1 MGNKP
6 SNEKLFTTKSLN
18 HMAKNNKNYILFIAL
33 SAALGG
39 LLFGYDTAVISGAI
53 GNLTEFFHLSPVET
67 GWAISS
73 ALVGC
78 LIGAFFSDFLS
89 DTFGRKVTML
99 ITAILFILN
108 SVGTAF
114 PTSFTMFVLFRIVGG
129 IGVGIASMVVP
140 MYIAEIA
147 PPKRRGALVGNYQ
160 LAIVIGIV
168 VVYFVN
174 YFIALQGDANWN
186 LNIGWR
192 WMFGSEIIP
201 SLLFLI
207 FIFLIPESPRWLF
220 QKGETSKAIA
230 VLQKLNTAEEV
241 AQVQSEIE
249 NSLHQEDK
257 NQWKHL
263 GSPMFKKALFV
274 GIGLS
279 ILQQLTGINAILYY
293 APEIF
298 KSLGS
303 STDVSLLETSILGV
317 VNLIFTLFAIKLVDK
332 MGRKPLLYIGSIG
345 MTISLAAV
353 GLFIYFD
360 AVGNWVLPF
369 LLLFMGAFSISW
381 GPIVWVL
388 LSEIFPTKIRSL
400 ALAISV
406 FIQWVANFVVTQ
418 FFPTLVENQWLK
430 DHFNGAFPFY
440 LFSVICLF
448 SLFFVWKKVPET
460 KNKTLEQIDTLWK

>member
-1 MGNKP
+1 
-6 SNEKLFTTKSLN
+6 
-18 HMAKNNKNYILFIAL
+18 MAKNNKNYILFIAF

-53 GNLTEFFHLSPVET
+53 GNLTEYFQLTPIET

-78 LIGAFFSDFLS
+78 LVGAFFSDYLS
-89 DTFGRKVTML
+89 DKFGRKVTML
-99 ITAILFILN
+99 ITAVLFILN
-108 SVGTAF
+108 SVGTAL
-114 PTSFTMFVLFRIVGG
+114 PISFSMFVLFRIVGG
-129 IGVGIASMVVP
+129 VGVGIASMVVP

-186 LNIGWR
+186 LNTGWR
-192 WMFGSEIIP
+192 WMFGSELIP
-201 SLLFLI
+201 SLLFLF

-220 QKGETSKAIA
+220 QKGETNKAVA
-230 VLQKLNTAEEV
+230 VLQKLNSEDEV
-241 AQVQSEIE
+241 VRVQSEIE
-249 NSLHQEDK
+249 NSLHQENI

-263 GSPMFKKALFV
+263 GNPIYKKALFV

-279 ILQQLTGINAILYY
+279 VLQQLTGINAILYY

-317 VNLIFTLFAIKLVDK
+317 VNLIFTVLAIKLVDK

-345 MTISLAAV
+345 MTIALAAV
-353 GLFIYFD
+353 GLFIYYD
-360 AVGNWVLPF
+360 ALGNWVLPF
-369 LLLFMGAFSISW
+369 LLLFMAAFSISW

-388 LSEIFPTKIRSL
+388 LSEIFPNNIRSL

-418 FFPTLVENQWLK
+418 VFPSLVENKWLN

-440 LFSVICLF
+440 LFSGICLF
-448 SLFFVWKKVPET
+448 SLLFVWKKVPET
-460 KNKTLEQIDTLWK
+460 KNKSLEQMDTLWE

>member
-1 MGNKP
+1 MNN
-6 SNEKLFTTKSLN
+6 S
-18 HMAKNNKNYILFIAL
+18 KNITFIAL

-53 GNLTEFFHLSPVET
+53 GNLTEYFHLSPVET

-89 DTFGRKVTML
+89 DTFGRKVTMI

-114 PTSFTMFVLFRIVGG
+114 PTSFTMFVIFRIIGG

-174 YFIALQGDANWN
+174 YFIALQGDADWN

-201 SLLFLI
+201 SILFLI

-220 QKGETSKAIA
+220 QKGETSKAIV

-249 NSLHQEDK
+249 NLLHQEDK

-263 GSPMFKKALFV
+263 GNPIFKKVLFV
-274 GIGLS
+274 GVGLS
-279 ILQQLTGINAILYY
+279 IFQQLTGINAILYY

-317 VNLIFTLFAIKLVDK
+317 VNLLFTLLAIRLVDK

-345 MTISLAAV
+345 MTIALAAV
-353 GLFIYFD
+353 GLFIYFN
-360 AVGNWVLPF
+360 AIGNWVLPF
-369 LLLFMGAFSISW
+369 LLLFMASFSISW

-388 LSEIFPTKIRSL
+388 LSEIFPNKIRSL

-418 FFPTLVENQWLK
+418 VFPSLVENQWLK
-430 DHFNGAFPFY
+430 DNFNGAFPFY
-440 LFSVICLF
+440 LFSIICLF
-448 SLFFVWKKVPET
+448 SIFFINKYLPET
-460 KNKTLEQIDTLWK
+460 KNKSLEEINELWNI

>member
-1 MGNKP
+1 MD
-6 SNEKLFTTKSLN
+6 
-18 HMAKNNKNYILFIAL
+18 KNNKNYILFIAL

-53 GNLTEFFHLSPVET
+53 GNLTEYFHLTPVET

-78 LIGAFFSDFLS
+78 LIGAFFSDYLS
-89 DTFGRKVTML
+89 NRLGRRATML

-108 SVGTAF
+108 SVGTAL
-114 PTSFTMFVLFRIVGG
+114 PNSFTMFVLFRIVGG

-174 YFIALQGDANWN
+174 YFIALQGDAHWN

-201 SLLFLI
+201 SILYLV
-207 FIFLIPESPRWLF
+207 FIFLIPESPRWLL
-220 QKGETSKAIA
+220 QKGKSEQAAA
-230 VLQKLNTAEEV
+230 VLEKINAAEDV
-241 AQVQSEIE
+241 AQVQSEIQ
-249 NSLHQEDK
+249 NSLEQEDK
-257 NQWKHL
+257 GQWKNL
-263 GSPMFKKALFV
+263 MNLIYKKALFV

-303 STDVSLLETSILGV
+303 STDASLLETSILGV
-317 VNLIFTLFAIKLVDK
+317 VNLIFTLLAIKWVDK
-332 MGRKPLLYIGSIG
+332 MGRKPLLYIGSAG

-353 GLFIYFD
+353 GVFIYNE
-360 AVGNWVLPF
+360 AVGNYVLPF
-369 LLLFMGAFSISW
+369 LILFMASFSISW

-388 LSEIFPTKIRSL
+388 LSEIFPNKIRSL

-418 FFPTLVENQWLK
+418 VFPSLIENQWLK
-430 DHFNGAFPFY
+430 DNFNGAFPFY

-460 KNKTLEQIDTLWK
+460 KNKSLEQMDALWK

>member
-1 MGNKP
+1 MD
-6 SNEKLFTTKSLN
+6 
-18 HMAKNNKNYILFIAL
+18 KNNKNYILFIAL

-53 GNLTEFFHLSPVET
+53 GNLTEYFHLTPVET

-78 LIGAFFSDFLS
+78 LIGAFFSDYLS
-89 DTFGRKVTML
+89 NRLGRRATML

-108 SVGTAF
+108 SVGTAL
-114 PTSFTMFVLFRIVGG
+114 PNSFTMFVLFRIVGG
-129 IGVGIASMVVP
+129 VGVGIASMVVP
-140 MYIAEIA
+140 IYIAEIA

-174 YFIALQGDANWN
+174 YFIALQGDAQWN

-201 SLLFLI
+201 SILFLV
-207 FIFLIPESPRWLF
+207 FIFLIPESPRWLL
-220 QKGETSKAIA
+220 QKGKSEQAVA
-230 VLQKLNTAEEV
+230 VLEKINAPEDV
-241 AQVQSEIE
+241 AQVQSEIQ
-249 NSLHQEDK
+249 NSLEQEDK
-257 NQWKHL
+257 GQWNNL
-263 GSPMFKKALFV
+263 VNPIYKKALFV

-303 STDVSLLETSILGV
+303 STDASLLETSILGI
-317 VNLIFTLFAIKLVDK
+317 VNLIFTLLAIKWVDK
-332 MGRKPLLYIGSIG
+332 MGRKPLLYIGSAG

-353 GLFIYFD
+353 GIFIYNE
-360 AVGNWVLPF
+360 AVGNYVLPF
-369 LLLFMGAFSISW
+369 LILFMASFSISW

-388 LSEIFPTKIRSL
+388 LSEIFPNKIRSL

-418 FFPTLVENQWLK
+418 VFPSLIENQWLK
-430 DHFNGAFPFY
+430 DNFNGAFPFY
-440 LFSVICLF
+440 LFSLICLF

-460 KNKTLEQIDTLWK
+460 KNKSLEQMDALWK

>member
-1 MGNKP
+1 MD
-6 SNEKLFTTKSLN
+6 
-18 HMAKNNKNYILFIAL
+18 KNNKNYILFIAL

-53 GNLTEFFHLSPVET
+53 GNLTEYFHLTPIET

-78 LIGAFFSDFLS
+78 LIGAFFSDYLS
-89 DTFGRKVTML
+89 NRLGRRATML

-108 SVGTAF
+108 SVGTAL
-114 PTSFTMFVLFRIVGG
+114 PNSFTMFVVFRIVGG

-174 YFIALQGDANWN
+174 YFIALQGDAHWN

-201 SLLFLI
+201 SILYLV
-207 FIFLIPESPRWLF
+207 FIFLIPESPRWLL
-220 QKGETSKAIA
+220 QKGKSEQAVA
-230 VLQKLNTAEEV
+230 VLEKINAAEDV
-241 AQVQSEIE
+241 AQVQSEIQ
-249 NSLHQEDK
+249 NSLEQEDK
-257 NQWKHL
+257 GQWKNL
-263 GSPMFKKALFV
+263 MNPIYKKALFV

-303 STDVSLLETSILGV
+303 STDASLLETSILGV
-317 VNLIFTLFAIKLVDK
+317 VNLIFTLLAIKWVDK
-332 MGRKPLLYIGSIG
+332 MGRKPLLYIGSAG

-353 GLFIYFD
+353 GVFIYNE
-360 AVGNWVLPF
+360 AVGNYVLPF
-369 LLLFMGAFSISW
+369 LILFMASFSISW

-388 LSEIFPTKIRSL
+388 LSEIFPNKIRSL

-418 FFPTLVENQWLK
+418 VFPSLIENQWLK
-430 DHFNGAFPFY
+430 DNFNGAFPFY

-460 KNKTLEQIDTLWK
+460 KNKSLEQMDALWK

>member
-1 MGNKP
+1 MD
-6 SNEKLFTTKSLN
+6 
-18 HMAKNNKNYILFIAL
+18 KNNKNYILFIAL

-39 LLFGYDTAVISGAI
+39 SLFGYDTAVISGAI
-53 GNLTEFFHLSPVET
+53 GNLTEYFHLTPVET

-78 LIGAFFSDFLS
+78 LIGAFFSDYLS
-89 DTFGRKVTML
+89 NRLGRRATML

-108 SVGTAF
+108 SVGTAL
-114 PTSFTMFVLFRIVGG
+114 PNSFTMFVLFRIVGG

-174 YFIALQGDANWN
+174 YFIALQGDAQWN

-201 SLLFLI
+201 SILFLV
-207 FIFLIPESPRWLF
+207 FIFLIPESPRWLL
-220 QKGETSKAIA
+220 QKGKSEQAVA
-230 VLQKLNTAEEV
+230 VLEKINALEDV
-241 AQVQSEIE
+241 AQVQSEIQ
-249 NSLHQEDK
+249 NSLEQEDK
-257 NQWKHL
+257 GQWNNL
-263 GSPMFKKALFV
+263 VNPIYKKALFV

-303 STDVSLLETSILGV
+303 STDASLLETSILGV
-317 VNLIFTLFAIKLVDK
+317 VNLIFTLLAIKWVDK
-332 MGRKPLLYIGSIG
+332 MGRKPLLYIGSAG

-353 GLFIYFD
+353 GIFIYNE
-360 AVGNWVLPF
+360 AVGNYVLPF
-369 LLLFMGAFSISW
+369 LILFMASFSISW

-388 LSEIFPTKIRSL
+388 LSEIFPNKIRSL

-418 FFPTLVENQWLK
+418 VFPSLIENQWLK
-430 DHFNGAFPFY
+430 DNFNGAFPFY

-460 KNKTLEQIDTLWK
+460 KNKSLEQMDALWK

>member
-1 MGNKP
+1 MGNQS
-6 SNEKLFTTKSLN
+6 SNETIFT
-18 HMAKNNKNYILFIAL
+18 AKPLKMQHKNSNYILFIAL

-53 GNLTEFFHLSPVET
+53 GNLTDYFHLSPVET

-78 LIGAFFSDFLS
+78 LIGAFFSDYLS

-99 ITAILFILN
+99 ITAVLFILN
-108 SVGTAF
+108 SVGTAL
-114 PTSFTMFVLFRIVGG
+114 PISFSMFVIFRIVGG

-174 YFIALQGDANWN
+174 YFIALQGDATWN
-186 LNIGWR
+186 LNMGWR

-201 SLLFLI
+201 SILFLF
-207 FIFLIPESPRWLF
+207 FIFLIPESPRWLL
-220 QKGETSKAIA
+220 QKGKSDEAIA
-230 VLQKLNTAEEV
+230 VLQKINTAED
-241 AQVQSEIE
+241 AIQVQSEIQ
-249 NSLHQEDK
+249 NSIHQANK
-257 NQWKHL
+257 NQWSQL
-263 GSPMFKKALFV
+263 VNPNFKKALFV
-274 GIGLS
+274 GVGLS
-279 ILQQLTGINAILYY
+279 VLQQLTGINAILYY

-317 VNLIFTLFAIKLVDK
+317 VNLIFTLLAIRWVDK

-345 MTISLAAV
+345 MTIALAAV
-353 GLFIYFD
+353 GFFIYFD
-360 AVGNWVLPF
+360 AMGNWVLPF
-369 LLLFMGAFSISW
+369 LLLFMASFSISW

-388 LSEIFPTKIRSL
+388 LSEIFPSKIRSL

-406 FIQWVANFVVTQ
+406 FIQWVANFIVTQ
-418 FFPTLVENQWLK
+418 VFPSLVENEWLNEN
-430 DHFNGAFPFY
+430 FNGAFPFY
-440 LFSVICLF
+440 LFSIICLF
-448 SLFFVWKKVPET
+448 SLFFVWKKIPET
-460 KNKTLEQIDTLWK
+460 KNKTLEEMETLWK

>member
-1 MGNKP
+1 
-6 SNEKLFTTKSLN
+6 
-18 HMAKNNKNYILFIAL
+18 MANKNYILFIAL

-53 GNLTEFFHLSPVET
+53 GNLTDFFHLSPIET

-89 DTFGRKVTML
+89 DRFGRKVTML

-108 SVGTAF
+108 SIGTALPF
-114 PTSFTMFVLFRIVGG
+114 SFSMFVLFRIIGG

-174 YFIALQGDANWN
+174 YLIALQGDHNWN

-192 WMFGSEIIP
+192 WMFGSEIVP
-201 SLLFLI
+201 SILFFI
-207 FIFLIPESPRWLF
+207 FIFFIPESPRWLIK
-220 QKGETSKAIA
+220 QGETTKAIA
-230 VLQKLNTAEEV
+230 VLQKINTEVEV
-241 AQVQSEIE
+241 AQMQVEIK

-257 NQWKHL
+257 NQWKQFVNPL
-263 GSPMFKKALFV
+263 FRKALLV

-279 ILQQLTGINAILYY
+279 VLQQLTGINAILYY

-317 VNLIFTLFAIKLVDK
+317 VNLIFTLLAIRWVDK
-332 MGRKPLLYIGSIG
+332 MGRKPLLYIGSVG
-345 MTISLAAV
+345 MTIALMAV

-360 AVGNWVLPF
+360 ALGNWVLPF
-369 LLLFMGAFSISW
+369 LLLFMASFSISW

-388 LSEIFPTKIRSL
+388 LAEIFPNKIRSL

-406 FIQWVANFVVTQ
+406 FIQWIANFVVTQ
-418 FFPTLVENQWLK
+418 VFPILVENQWLK
-430 DHFNGAFPFY
+430 THFNGAFPFY
-440 LFSVICLF
+440 LFSIICLF
-448 SLFFVWKKVPET
+448 SLIFVWKKVPET
-460 KNKTLEQIDTLWK
+460 KNKTLEEMDTLWK

>member
-1 MGNKP
+1 MD
-6 SNEKLFTTKSLN
+6 
-18 HMAKNNKNYILFIAL
+18 KNNKKHILFIAL

-53 GNLTEFFHLSPVET
+53 GNLTQYFHLTPVET

-73 ALVGC
+73 ALLGC
-78 LIGAFFSDFLS
+78 LMGALISNYWS
-89 DTFGRKVTML
+89 TTFGRKKAML
-99 ITAILFILN
+99 LAALLFSI
-108 SVGTAF
+108 SSIGTAL
-114 PTSFTMFVLFRIVGG
+114 PSSLSMFVVFRIIGG
-129 IGVGIASMVVP
+129 MGVGLASMVVP

-174 YFIALQGDANWN
+174 YMIALQGNADWN
-186 LNIGWR
+186 LTTGWR

-201 SLLFLI
+201 SLLFLV
-207 FIFLIPESPRWLF
+207 FIFKIPESPRWLF
-220 QKGETSKAIA
+220 ESGADAKAIA
-230 VLQKLNTAEEV
+230 
-241 AQVQSEIE
+241 I
-249 NSLHQEDK
+249 LHQLNSEEEAKNIAAEMNISAYQKEK

-263 GSPMFKKALFV
+263 ANPLLKKALFV

-279 ILQQLTGINAILYY
+279 VLQQLTGINAILYY

-303 STDVSLLETSILGV
+303 TADTSLLETTILGV
-317 VNLIFTLFAIKLVDK
+317 VNLIFTVLAIKLVDK

-345 MTISLAAV
+345 MTIALAAV
-353 GLFIYFD
+353 GLFIYFN
-360 AVGNWVLPF
+360 AIGNWVLPF
-369 LLLFMGAFSISW
+369 LLLFMASFSISW

-406 FIQWVANFVVTQ
+406 FIQWVANFIVTQ
-418 FFPTLVENQWLK
+418 LFPSLVENQWLK
-430 DHFNGAFPFY
+430 TQFNGAFPFY
-440 LFSVICLF
+440 LFAVICLI
-448 SLFFVWKKVPET
+448 SLFFVWNNVPET
-460 KNKTLEQIDTLWK
+460 KDKSLEQMDSLWN

>member
-1 MGNKP
+1 MD
-6 SNEKLFTTKSLN
+6 
-18 HMAKNNKNYILFIAL
+18 KNNKNYILFIAL
-33 SAALGG
+33 SAA
-39 LLFGYDTAVISGAI
+39 GAI
-53 GNLTEFFHLSPVET
+53 GNLTEYFHLTPIET

-78 LIGAFFSDFLS
+78 LIGAFFSDYLS
-89 DTFGRKVTML
+89 NRFGRKATMM

-108 SVGTAF
+108 SIGTAL
-114 PTSFTMFVLFRIVGG
+114 PNSFTMFVLFRIVGG

-201 SLLFLI
+201 SILFLI

-220 QKGETSKAIA
+220 QKGKSTVAIG
-230 VLQKLNTAEEV
+230 VLEKLNAPEEV
-241 AQVQSEIE
+241 IQVHTEIQK
-249 NSLHQEDK
+249 SLHQEDK
-257 NQWKHL
+257 NQWKNL
-263 GSPMFKKALFV
+263 VNPIFKKALLV

-303 STDVSLLETSILGV
+303 ATDVSLLETSILGV
-317 VNLIFTLFAIKLVDK
+317 VNLIFTLLAIRLVDR

-345 MTISLAAV
+345 MTIALAAV
-353 GLFIYFD
+353 GLFIYYD

-369 LLLFMGAFSISW
+369 LLLFMASFSISW

-388 LSEIFPTKIRSL
+388 LSEIFPSKIRSL

-418 FFPTLVENQWLK
+418 VFPSLIENQWLK
-430 DHFNGAFPFY
+430 THFNGAFPFY

-460 KNKTLEQIDTLWK
+460 KNKSLEQMDTLWK

>member
-1 MGNKP
+1 MN
-6 SNEKLFTTKSLN
+6 
-18 HMAKNNKNYILFIAL
+18 NNKKRYISFIAM

-53 GNLTEFFHLSPVET
+53 GNLTDYFHLNSVET

-78 LIGAFFSDFLS
+78 LLGALVSDYS
-89 DTFGRKVTML
+89 STKYGRKYTML
-99 ITAILFILN
+99 LAAVLFILN
-108 SVGTAF
+108 SIGTAV
-114 PTSFTMFVLFRIVGG
+114 PNSFTMFVIFRIIGG

-168 VVYFVN
+168 LVYFVN
-174 YFIALQGDANWN
+174 YFIALQGDAHWN
-186 LNIGWR
+186 LTVGWR
-192 WMFGSEIIP
+192 WMFGSEILP
-201 SLLFLI
+201 SILFLVFI
-207 FIFLIPESPRWLF
+207 FIIPESPRWLI
-220 QKGETSKAIA
+220 QEGKPTEAKVVLEKINPAEDVPDIQNEIQNSIQQETK
-230 VLQKLNTAEEV
+230 T
-241 AQVQSEIE
+241 
-249 NSLHQEDK
+249 
-257 NQWKHL
+257 QWQTL
-263 GSPMFKKALFV
+263 FKKEFKVVLFV

-303 STDVSLLETSILGV
+303 STDASLLETSMLGV
-317 VNLIFTLFAIKLVDK
+317 VNLIFTLVSIYFVDK

-345 MTISLAAV
+345 MSVALLAV
-353 GLFIYFD
+353 GTFIYFNS
-360 AVGNWVLPF
+360 VGNWVLPF
-369 LLLFMGAFSISW
+369 LLLFMASFSISW

-388 LSEIFPTKIRSL
+388 LSEIFPNKIRSL

-406 FIQWVANFVVTQ
+406 FIQWIANFVVTQ
-418 FFPTLVENQWLK
+418 FFPSLVENDWLK
-430 DHFNGAFPFY
+430 AHFNGAFPFY
-440 LFSVICLF
+440 LFSMICLV
-448 SLFFVWKKVPET
+448 SLAFVWKKVPET
-460 KNKTLEQIDTLWK
+460 KNKTLEEMDELWK

>member
-1 MGNKP
+1 MD
-6 SNEKLFTTKSLN
+6 
-18 HMAKNNKNYILFIAL
+18 NNKKRYISFIAM

-53 GNLTEFFHLSPVET
+53 GNLTQYFHLNSVET

-78 LIGAFFSDFLS
+78 LLGAMVSDYS
-89 DTFGRKVTML
+89 STKYGRKYTM
-99 ITAILFILN
+99 IFAAILFILN
-108 SVGTAF
+108 SIGTAI
-114 PTSFTMFVLFRIVGG
+114 PNSFTMFVIFRIIGG

-168 VVYFVN
+168 LVYFVN
-174 YFIALQGDANWN
+174 YFIALQGDAQWN

-192 WMFGSEIIP
+192 WMFGSEVLP
-201 SLLFLI
+201 SIMFLV
-207 FIFLIPESPRWLF
+207 FIFLIPESPRWLI
-220 QKGETSKAIA
+220 QKGKPTDAKVVLEKINPSEDVDSILAEIQNSIQQETK
-230 VLQKLNTAEEV
+230 T
-241 AQVQSEIE
+241 
-249 NSLHQEDK
+249 
-257 NQWKHL
+257 QWQTL
-263 GSPMFKKALFV
+263 FKKEFKVVLFV

-298 KSLGS
+298 KRLGS
-303 STDVSLLETSILGV
+303 STDASLLETSMLGV
-317 VNLIFTLFAIKLVDK
+317 VNLIFTLISIYFVDK

-345 MTISLAAV
+345 MSISLLAV
-353 GLFIYFD
+353 GTFIYCN

-369 LLLFMGAFSISW
+369 LLLFMASFSISW

-388 LSEIFPTKIRSL
+388 LSEIFPNKIRSL

-406 FIQWVANFVVTQ
+406 FIQWIANFVVTQ
-418 FFPTLVENQWLK
+418 FFPSLVENSWLK
-430 DHFNGAFPFY
+430 EHFNGAFPFY
-440 LFSVICLF
+440 LFSLICLL
-448 SLFFVWKKVPET
+448 SLVFVWKKVPET
-460 KNKTLEQIDTLWK
+460 KNKTLEEMDELWK

>member
-1 MGNKP
+1 M
-6 SNEKLFTTKSLN
+6 T
-18 HMAKNNKNYILFIAL
+18 NKNYILFIAL

-53 GNLTEFFHLSPVET
+53 GNLTDFFHLSPIET

-89 DTFGRKVTML
+89 DRFGRKVTML

-108 SVGTAF
+108 SIGTALPF
-114 PTSFTMFVLFRIVGG
+114 SFSMFVLFRIIGG

-174 YFIALQGDANWN
+174 YLIALQGDHNWN

-192 WMFGSEIIP
+192 WMFGSEIVP
-201 SLLFLI
+201 SILFFI
-207 FIFLIPESPRWLF
+207 FIFFIPESPRWLIK
-220 QKGETSKAIA
+220 QGETTKAIA
-230 VLQKLNTAEEV
+230 VLQKINTEVEV
-241 AQVQSEIE
+241 AQMQVEIK

-257 NQWKHL
+257 NQWKQFVNPL
-263 GSPMFKKALFV
+263 FRKALLV

-279 ILQQLTGINAILYY
+279 VLQQLTGINAILYY

-317 VNLIFTLFAIKLVDK
+317 VNLIFTLLAIRWVDK
-332 MGRKPLLYIGSIG
+332 MGRKPLLYIGSVG
-345 MTISLAAV
+345 MTIALMAV

-360 AVGNWVLPF
+360 ALGNWVLPF
-369 LLLFMGAFSISW
+369 LLLFMASFSISW

-388 LSEIFPTKIRSL
+388 LAEIFPNKIRSL

-406 FIQWVANFVVTQ
+406 FIQWIANFVVTQ
-418 FFPTLVENQWLK
+418 VFPILVENHWLK
-430 DHFNGAFPFY
+430 THFNGAFPFY
-440 LFSVICLF
+440 LFSIICLF
-448 SLFFVWKKVPET
+448 SLIFVWKKVPET
-460 KNKTLEQIDTLWK
+460 KNKTLEEMDTLWK

>member
-1 MGNKP
+1 MDK
-6 SNEKLFTTKSLN
+6 N
-18 HMAKNNKNYILFIAL
+18 HKNYILFIAL

-53 GNLTEFFHLSPVET
+53 GNLTEYFHLTPIET

-78 LIGAFFSDFLS
+78 LIGAFFSDYLS
-89 DTFGRKVTML
+89 NRFGRKATMI

-108 SVGTAF
+108 SIGTAL
-114 PTSFTMFVLFRIVGG
+114 PNSFTMFVLFRIVGG

-168 VVYFVN
+168 LVYFVN

-201 SLLFLI
+201 SILFLI

-220 QKGETSKAIA
+220 QKGEITEA
-230 VLQKLNTAEEV
+230 VGVLEKLNSPEDAI
-241 AQVQSEIE
+241 QVQNEIK
-249 NSLHQEDK
+249 NSLNQEDK

-263 GSPMFKKALFV
+263 VNPIFKKALFV
-274 GIGLS
+274 GVGLS

-317 VNLIFTLFAIKLVDK
+317 VNLIFTLLAIRLVDK

-345 MTISLAAV
+345 MTIALAAV
-353 GLFIYFD
+353 GLFIYYD

-369 LLLFMGAFSISW
+369 LLLFMASFSISW

-388 LSEIFPTKIRSL
+388 LSEIFPGKIRSL

-418 FFPTLVENQWLK
+418 VFPSLIENQWLK
-430 DHFNGAFPFY
+430 THFNGAFPFY
-440 LFSVICLF
+440 LFSVICLLSF
-448 SLFFVWKKVPET
+448 LFVWKKVPET
-460 KNKTLEQIDTLWK
+460 KNKTLEEMDTLWK